1 MGTPVA
7 TALNHHV
14 PSRIAI
20 AGCGAI
26 TAAGVGAATLWEAV
40 AANTSALRQRE
51 WIIGKTTQTVTA
63 GFVPEEVVK
72 ALRDTHPTHAD
83 SRAFLFAA
91 AALHE
96 AMANSGDTLK
106 NIPANRRGL
115 VLSTTKANIEAL
127 DQLNRQHPV
136 SPIAQRQIQPALLA
150 ADLAASLGCA
160 GPVQCVSAACI
171 SGLSALQ
178 QGALLIQRG
187 QADIVLVAGVDL
199 ISQFVLAGFH
209 SLKSLD
215 PEGCRPFDQARLGL
229 SLGEGA
235 AAVILARRDLLP
247 PNVIYLTGWGTSND
261 ANHLTGPSR
270 DGSGLALAIRRA
282 LERAG
287 LTPNQIDYVNA
298 HGTGTPYN
306 DNMESL
312 ALRSVF
318 GDAVPPFSGNKGLFG
333 HTLGIA
339 GVLETVI
346 CVNALKHQLLPG
358 TPRLRTRDPVA
369 PESLVITPHPAKK
382 LQRVL
387 KMNCG
392 FGGTNAAVILELNPA

>member
-1 MGTPVA
+1 M
-7 TALNHHV
+7 
-14 PSRIAI
+14 
-20 AGCGAI
+20 
-26 TAAGVGAATLWEAV
+26 ATLWEAV
-40 AANTSALRQRE
+40 VANTSALRQRE
-51 WIIGKTTQTVTA
+51 WVIGKTTQNVTA

-72 ALRDTHPTHAD
+72 ALRVTHPAHAD
-83 SRAFLFAA
+83 SRAFMFAA

-96 AMANSGDTLK
+96 AMGNSGDALK

-127 DQLNRQHPV
+127 DQLNRRQLV
-136 SPIAQRQIQPALLA
+136 SLPAQRQIQPALLA
-150 ADLAASLGCA
+150 ADLAVNLGCG

-187 QADIVLVAGVDL
+187 EADVVLVVGVDL

-235 AAVILARRDLLP
+235 AAIILVKRELLP
-247 PNVIYLTGWGTSND
+247 SPAVCLTGWGTSND

-282 LERAG
+282 LERAE
-287 LTPNQIDYVNA
+287 LTPNQIDYINA
-298 HGTGTPYN
+298 HGTGTSYN

-318 GDAVPPFSGNKGLFG
+318 GDAVPPFGGNKGLFG

-358 TPRLRTRDPVA
+358 TPRLRERDSVA
-369 PESLVITPHPAKK
+369 PESLVATPRPAKN